1 MPKAKISFNIIIPDH
16 CELDQVMVYK
26 YKDNDKHSVMFSD
39 DVEEF
44 SDSDADTDY
53 MPSIDE
59 ETDEE
64 ADAYED
70 TPLSQKEKAELEA
83 ELEKLIQ
90 DQELEVQW
98 QEYNKD

>member
-1 MPKAKISFNIIIPDH
+1 MPKAKVAVNRIIPDH
-16 CELDQVMVYK
+16 CDLHEVMVYK
-26 YKDNDKHSVMFSD
+26 YKDDQREVMCAN

-44 SDSDADTDY
+44 SDSDDDTDY